1 MSRISD
7 EELRRIT
14 DAATPGPWLAAN
26 NPGDWGLAGAW
37 SITPPN
43 GNPYEWDQCIAH
55 VEYTTPYCAGASKAE
70 IDAADVARANAELIA
85 LAPQLAAEVLELREE
100 LAWYGEQARLARLIH
115 SEGDAGRHA
124 LQDDGGKRAR
134 AALSPAPVVD
144 AVKQGDAQ

>member
-7 EELRRIT
+7 EELRRIM
-14 DAATPGPWLAAN
+14 AGASPGPWLAAN

-70 IDAADVARANAELIA
+70 IDAADVAQANAQLIA
-85 LAPQLAAEVLELREE
+85 LAPALAAEVLQLREALE
-100 LAWYGEQARLARLIH
+100 AIMADRPSEKHNGNRNDLIAWQMWR
-115 SEGDAGRHA
+115 
-124 LQDDGGKRAR
+124 RAR
-134 AALSPAPVVD
+134 AALSTPSPVVAKEGRD
-144 AVKQGDAQ
+144 A